1 MLAAFIMEQKSSNY
15 VGVGGHKLKK
25 ILPTGIINTSHGVDV
40 SHSYKRKVTFVRAC
54 QRGYHREA

>member
-1 MLAAFIMEQKSSNY
+1 M
-15 VGVGGHKLKK
+15 VVGGDKLKK

-40 SHSYKRKVTFVRAC
+40 SHSYKRKVIFVRAC